1 MGTSSGLGHS
11 KPTTTREPLP
21 LCWWLLPL
29 LMLRLRQMPTPSARF
44 MLASP
49 MEASSLEW
57 TMAMARSVDSEPL
70 ATVASMVS
78 MASVRPRLIPTTMEA
93 MEATMED
100 MDMDTTPTA
109 MVISVSMASVMLMLR
124 LSPMCTPMVL
134 SALTATLWSPPWL
147 LLFLLSTLL
156 PLSTLWCPLFTLLS
170 TLWLTLLF
178 LLSPLSTLWFPPS
191 TLLSTLWLTLPSLL
205 LLLSTPWSLLST
217 LLSTLWF
224 LPFTLLFPP
233 WLLSTL
239 TPVFPLCI
247 PLLVAT
253 PRLLVMASTESES
266 TASVRLRP
274 SLTSTTECMV
284 ELVTMAEST
293 ATPTLAF
300 TMESTASVR
309 PRPSPTPSAR
319 FMPAFPSTTPTPP
332 DTPTML
338 ASPTISPTGME
349 ASEFTASVRPRPT
362 PSDRFMPVFPSTT
375 PTPLVIPTML
385 ATPAT
390 FPMAMGAM
398 DSPTMDNLTPD
409 FLLETFATS

>member
-44 MLASP
+44 TLASP

-170 TLWLTLLF
+170 TLWLMLLF
-178 LLSPLSTLWFPPS
+178 LLSLLSTLWFPPS

-205 LLLSTPWSLLST
+205 LLLSTLWSLLFT

-233 WLLSTL
+233 LLLSTL
-239 TPVFPLCI
+239 TPVFPLCT

-284 ELVTMAEST
+284 ESV
-293 ATPTLAF
+293 

-319 FMPAFPSTTPTPP
+319 FMPASPSTTPTPP

-338 ASPTISPTGME
+338 ASPTISPMGME
-349 ASEFTASVRPRPT
+349 ASDFTASVRPRPT
-362 PSDRFMPVFPSTT
+362 PSDRFMLVFPSTT

>member
-44 MLASP
+44 TLASP

-124 LSPMCTPMVL
+124 LSPICTPMVL
-134 SALTATLWSPPWL
+134 SALTATLSSPPWL

-156 PLSTLWCPLFTLLS
+156 PLSTLW
-170 TLWLTLLF
+170 
-178 LLSPLSTLWFPPS
+178 FPPS
-191 TLLSTLWLTLPSLL
+191 TLLSTLWLTLLSLL

-217 LLSTLWF
+217 LLSTPWF

-239 TPVFPLCI
+239 TLEFPLCTL
-247 PLLVAT
+247 LLVAT

-274 SLTSTTECMV
+274 SLTSTTECML
-284 ELVTMAEST
+284 ESVTMVESM
-293 ATPTLAF
+293 ATPTLVS
-300 TMESTASVR
+300 TMESTASAR

-319 FMPAFPSTTPTPP
+319 FMPASPSTMPTPP

-362 PSDRFMPVFPSTT
+362 PSDRFMLVFPSTT

-398 DSPTMDNLTPD
+398 DSPTMDNLTSD

>member
-44 MLASP
+44 TLASP

-156 PLSTLWCPLFTLLS
+156 PLSILWCPLFTLLS
-170 TLWLTLLF
+170 TLWLMLLF
-178 LLSPLSTLWFPPS
+178 LLSLLSTLWFPPS

-205 LLLSTPWSLLST
+205 LLLSTLWSLLST

-224 LPFTLLFPP
+224 LPCTLLFPP

-239 TPVFPLCI
+239 TPVFLLCT

-274 SLTSTTECMV
+274 SLTSTTESTV
-284 ELVTMAEST
+284 ESVTMVEST
-293 ATPTLAF
+293 AT
-300 TMESTASVR
+300 VR

-349 ASEFTASVRPRPT
+349 ASEFMASVRPRPT

-409 FLLETFATS
+409 ILLETFATS

>member
-44 MLASP
+44 TLASP

-170 TLWLTLLF
+170 TLWLTL
-178 LLSPLSTLWFPPS
+178 
-191 TLLSTLWLTLPSLL
+191 PSLL
-205 LLLSTPWSLLST
+205 SLLSTPWSLLST

-239 TPVFPLCI
+239 TLEFPLCT

-284 ELVTMAEST
+284 ESVTMVESM
-293 ATPTLAF
+293 ATPTLVS

-319 FMPAFPSTTPTPP
+319 FMPASPSTTPTPP

-362 PSDRFMPVFPSTT
+362 PSDRFMLVFPSTT

-398 DSPTMDNLTPD
+398 DSPTMDNLTSD

>member
-44 MLASP
+44 TLASP

-93 MEATMED
+93 VEATMED

-170 TLWLTLLF
+170 TLWLMLLF
-178 LLSPLSTLWFPPS
+178 LLSLLSTLWFPPS

-205 LLLSTPWSLLST
+205 LLLST
-217 LLSTLWF
+217 
-224 LPFTLLFPP
+224 
-233 WLLSTL
+233 L
-239 TPVFPLCI
+239 TPVFPLCT

-274 SLTSTTECMV
+274 SLTSITECMV

-390 FPMAMGAM
+390 FPMAMRAM

-409 FLLETFATS
+409 FLLETFDTS

>member
-1 MGTSSGLGHS
+1 
-11 KPTTTREPLP
+11 
-21 LCWWLLPL
+21 
-29 LMLRLRQMPTPSARF
+29 
-44 MLASP
+44 
-49 MEASSLEW
+49 
-57 TMAMARSVDSEPL
+57 MARSVDSEPL
-70 ATVASMVS
+70 ASMVS

-170 TLWLTLLF
+170 TLWLTLL
-178 LLSPLSTLWFPPS
+178 
-191 TLLSTLWLTLPSLL
+191 SLL

-239 TPVFPLCI
+239 TLEFPLCT

-253 PRLLVMASTESES
+253 PRLLVMASTELES

-274 SLTSTTECMV
+274 SL
-284 ELVTMAEST
+284 
-293 ATPTLAF
+293 
-300 TMESTASVR
+300 
-309 PRPSPTPSAR
+309 TPSAR